1 MAKKKLNTRTS
12 KLRLILQ
19 ILGLVMAF
27 SGIAALIL
35 FLLFGTVTLT
45 IILACGAMV
54 VIGLVLMG
62 SEEGWNNIMGGLFIW
77 PGK

>member
-1 MAKKKLNTRTS
+1 
-12 KLRLILQ
+12 
-19 ILGLVMAF
+19 MAF